1 MAILL
6 PGVPKEAEPMFKN
19 QVVPMLKRLETG
31 VIISKYI
38 RTIGIGESRLE
49 EKLAFMINGKN
60 PTVALYAKDGEVLV
74 RITAS
79 AKDKAAAEEMLDGAY
94 KSIDSAVHNYIYGV
108 DVDNIETAIVRQIAK
123 RGENPRHGGK
133 LYRRQFK
140 RQNNKCKR
148 CVGSFFP
155 WRLHI
160 YQPAKK

>member
-1 MAILL
+1 
-6 PGVPKEAEPMFKN
+6 
-19 QVVPMLKRLETG
+19 
-31 VIISKYI
+31 
-38 RTIGIGESRLE
+38 
-49 EKLAFMINGKN
+49 MINGKN

-108 DVDNIETAIVRQIAK
+108 DVDNIETAIVRKLQK
-123 RGENPRHGGK
+123 EGK
-133 LYRRQFK
+133 ILATAESSSRRRLLK

-160 YQPAKK
+160 YQPAKKIKY